1 MLVIAVIVFVISLL
15 GTMICIR
22 SVIAVAREKHLFD
35 EPSEERKIH
44 IYKTPNL
51 GGVGMYCA
59 FLFAAAL
66 VIPTNLVPY
75 FNSFVA
81 ASLII
86 FAIGLKDDLV
96 GLGPT
101 KKFLAQIAAAG
112 IIAFLGDIRFTSFHG
127 LFGVG
132 EISYPLSILIT
143 VLINIFIYNALNL
156 IDGIDG
162 LAGCLGLLASM
173 TYAVCFYLTGN
184 WGDCMLAIAFSG
196 TLIGFLYYNI
206 SPAKTFMGDTGSLF
220 IGFMLS
226 IFCVRFVEQNRLST
240 SLFKAAPAIAL
251 SIIIIPVVDTVRV
264 FMFRIIRGR
273 SPFVADSN
281 HLHHRFINMGFTHM
295 QTTLILLGTSGL
307 FIAAALLLQGI
318 GNAQLISFLIFL
330 AIMIN
335 FFFWNLSRKEKK
347 QADVLPIQENGLN
360 LEKNKEVTG
369 SN

>member
-1 MLVIAVIVFVISLL
+1 MLVIAVILFLTALL
-15 GTMICIR
+15 GTLICIR
-22 SVIAVAREKHLFD
+22 SVISIAREKHLFD

-51 GGVGMYCA
+51 GGVGIYCA
-59 FLFAAAL
+59 FLFAVAL
-66 VIPTNLVPY
+66 VVPTNILPY

-143 VLINIFIYNALNL
+143 ILINIFIYNAINL

-162 LAGCLGLLASM
+162 LAGSLGLLGSLSFAI
-173 TYAVCFYLTGN
+173 CFYMTGN
-184 WGDCMLAIAFSG
+184 TGELLLAVAFSG
-196 TLIGFLYYNI
+196 SLIGFLYYNI
-206 SPAKTFMGDTGSLF
+206 TPAKTFMGDTGSLF
-220 IGFMLS
+220 TGFMLS
-226 IFCVRFVEQNRLST
+226 LFCVRFVEVNKT
-240 SLFKAAPAIAL
+240 GVGFFKAAPAIAFAT
-251 SIIIIPVVDTVRV
+251 IIIPVVDTVRV
-264 FMFRIIRGR
+264 FMFRILRGR

-281 HLHHRFINMGFTHM
+281 HLHHRFLNIGFSHT
-295 QTTLILLGTSGL
+295 QTTLILVSSNAL
-307 FIAAALLLQGI
+307 FIAAAVLLQGI
-318 GNAQLISFLIFL
+318 GNAQLISFLTFL

-335 FFFWNLSRKEKK
+335 FLFWNMSKKEKRAGSEVK
-347 QADVLPIQENGLN
+347 LFQNKDEKFADHG
-360 LEKNKEVTG
+360 
-369 SN
+369 

>member
-1 MLVIAVIVFVISLL
+1 MLIIAIILFLTALL

-51 GGVGMYCA
+51 GGVGIYCA
-59 FLFAAAL
+59 FLFAITL
-66 VIPTNLVPY
+66 VIPSNTLS
-75 FNSFVA
+75 FLNSFIA

-132 EISYPLSILIT
+132 DISYPLSILIT
-143 VLINIFIYNALNL
+143 ILINIFIYNAINL

-162 LAGCLGLLASM
+162 LAGSLGLLGSI
-173 TYAVCFYLTGN
+173 TFAVCFYLAGST
-184 WGDCMLAIAFSG
+184 GDCLLAIAFAGS
-196 TLIGFLYYNI
+196 LIGFLYYNI
-206 SPAKTFMGDTGSLF
+206 TPAKTFMGDTGSLF

-226 IFCVRFVEQNRLST
+226 LFCVRFVELNKSPVA
-240 SLFKAAPAIAL
+240 LFTAAPAIAL
-251 SIIIIPVVDTVRV
+251 AIIIIPVVDTVRV
-264 FMFRIIRGR
+264 FMFRVLRGR

-281 HLHHRFINMGFTHM
+281 HLHHRFINMGFSHLL
-295 QTTLILLGTSGL
+295 TTAILVATNAI
-307 FIAAALLLQGI
+307 FIAAALLLQSI

-335 FFFWNLSRKEKK
+335 FLFWNLSKKEEKS
-347 QADVLPIQENGLN
+347 QAEVLPLHETKAEVN
-360 LEKNKEVTG
+360 LDKKTV
-369 SN
+369 S

>member
-1 MLVIAVIVFVISLL
+1 MLIIAAILFLTALL

-22 SVIAVAREKHLFD
+22 SVIAVARVKHLFD

-51 GGVGMYCA
+51 GGVGIYCA
-59 FLFAAAL
+59 FLFAVAL
-66 VIPTNLVPY
+66 VVPTNLVPY

-112 IIAFLGDIRFTSFHG
+112 ILAFLGDIRFTSFHG

-143 VLINIFIYNALNL
+143 VLINIFVYNAINL

-173 TYAVCFYLTGN
+173 AYAVCFYLMGD

-226 IFCVRFVEQNRLST
+226 IFCVRFVELNKVNVGI
-240 SLFKAAPAIAL
+240 FKAAPSIGLA
-251 SIIIIPVVDTVRV
+251 IIIIPVVDTVRV

-281 HLHHRFINMGFTHM
+281 HLHHRFINMGFTHL
-295 QTTLILLGTSGL
+295 QTTLILTVTSAL
-307 FIAAALLLQGI
+307 FIATAFLLQGI

-330 AIMIN
+330 AITIN
-335 FFFWNLSRKEKK
+335 FFFWNLSRREKK
-347 QADVLPIQENGLN
+347 QAEVLSIKEKADLM
-360 LEKNKEVTG
+360 LEKKG
-369 SN
+369 

>member
-1 MLVIAVIVFVISLL
+1 MLIIIVILFFTALL

-44 IYKTPNL
+44 VYKTPNL
-51 GGVGMYCA
+51 GGVGIYCA
-59 FLFAAAL
+59 FLFSVAL
-66 VIPTNLVPY
+66 VVPSKLLPY
-75 FNSFVA
+75 FHSFVA

-112 IIAFLGDIRFTSFHG
+112 IMAFLGDIRITGFHG

-143 VLINIFIYNALNL
+143 ILINIFIYNALNL

-162 LAGCLGLLASM
+162 LAGSLGLLASL

-184 WGDCMLAIAFSG
+184 FGESMLAIGFAG
-196 TLIGFLYYNI
+196 TIIGFLYYNI
-206 SPAKTFMGDTGSLF
+206 TPAKTFMGDTGSLF
-220 IGFMLS
+220 TGFMLAF
-226 IFCVRFVEQNRLST
+226 FCIRFVELNDGTST
-240 SLFKAAPAIAL
+240 SSIFRATPAIAF
-251 SIIIIPVVDTVRV
+251 STIIIAVVDTVRV
-264 FMFRIIRGR
+264 FMFRILRGR
-273 SPFVADSN
+273 SPFMADSN
-281 HLHHRFINMGFTHM
+281 HLHHRFLNIGFSHM
-295 QTTLILLGTSGL
+295 QTTLILVSTNLV
-307 FIAAALLLQGI
+307 FIIAAILLQSI
-318 GNAQLISFLIFL
+318 GDAQLISFLLFA

-347 QADVLPIQENGLN
+347 SAEVLPLDKNTHAATM
-360 LEKNKEVTG
+360 EKNG
-369 SN
+369 

>member
-1 MLVIAVIVFVISLL
+1 MLIIAVLLFLTALL

-51 GGVGMYCA
+51 GGVGIYCA
-59 FLFAAAL
+59 FLFAIAL
-66 VIPTNLVPY
+66 VMPTNILPY

-127 LFGVG
+127 LFGID

-143 VLINIFIYNALNL
+143 ILINIFIYNAINL

-162 LAGCLGLLASM
+162 LAGCLGLLASI
-173 TYAVCFYLTGN
+173 TFAICFYLMGN
-184 WGDCMLAIAFSG
+184 EGECLLAIAFSG
-196 TLIGFLYYNI
+196 SLIGFLYYNVT
-206 SPAKTFMGDTGSLF
+206 PAKTFMGDTGSLF
-220 IGFMLS
+220 VGFMLS
-226 IFCVRFVEQNRLST
+226 VFLVRFVELNKSHT
-240 SLFKAAPAIAL
+240 SFFIAAPAIAL
-251 SIIIIPVVDTVRV
+251 ATIMIPVVDTVRV
-264 FMFRIIRGR
+264 FMFRVLRGR

-281 HLHHRFINMGFTHM
+281 HLHHRFINMGFSHV
-295 QTTLILLGTSGL
+295 QTTLILVATNGL
-307 FIAAALLLQGI
+307 FIVAAYLLQSI
-318 GNAQLISFLIFL
+318 GNAQLISFLVFL

-335 FFFWNLSRKEKK
+335 FLFWNLSKNEKK
-347 QADVLPIQENGLN
+347 QAEILSIKDKIDTPT
-360 LEKNKEVTG
+360 LEKNG
-369 SN
+369 